1 MHHPGNYTIV
11 TKNYN
16 GKDYVMSLT
25 KLITDAASDISYT
38 DETRYGIRV
47 IPFQVALGDRSY
59 LSRVDMD
66 NQGFYELMEQYDE
79 IPKTAQVTPFQF
91 QEIYLEE
98 ARAGV
103 TDIIL
108 VLINDKGSATY
119 GNSLLAKELFF
130 DEYPEYVGKVNI
142 RSFDG
147 GGYSSLYGAPV
158 VEAAKLLEAGKS
170 ADDVASY
177 LETTLPQRQIFFGMY
192 TLRYAAKSGRIPS
205 AAAFLG
211 DKLNLKPIMK
221 IYGGEVVTA
230 GKCRGEN
237 KLISKVVDMTLEA
250 MEPGSAYEVI
260 CGNDPKCA
268 QEAAELMQQHLGYG
282 PAATYRIG
290 AVIAANSGPKV
301 VAISFNK
308 KAE

>member
-1 MHHPGNYTIV
+1 
-11 TKNYN
+11 
-16 GKDYVMSLT
+16 MSLT
-25 KLITDAASDISYT
+25 KLITDAASDISSA

-47 IPFQVALGDRSY
+47 IPFHVALGEHSF
-59 LSRVDMD
+59 LSRVDVD
-66 NQGFYELMEQYDE
+66 NQGFYELMDRYDE

-119 GNSLLAKELFF
+119 GNSLLAMDLFF
-130 DEYPEYVGKVNI
+130 DEHPEYVGKVKI

-147 GGYSSLYGAPV
+147 GGYSALYGAPV

-170 ADDVASY
+170 AQDVISY
-177 LETTLPQRQIFFGMY
+177 LEETLPRRQIFFGMY
-192 TLRYAAKSGRIPS
+192 TLHYAAKSGRIPS

-211 DKLNLKPIMK
+211 DKLNLKPVMR
-221 IYGGEVVTA
+221 IYGGEIVTA
-230 GKCRGEN
+230 GKCRGDN
-237 KLISKVVDMTLEA
+237 KLISKVVDMTVEA

-268 QEAAELMQQHLGYG
+268 REAAELMEQRLGYG
-282 PAATYRIG
+282 PAATYQIG

-301 VAISFNK
+301 VAISFNR

>member
-1 MHHPGNYTIV
+1 
-11 TKNYN
+11 
-16 GKDYVMSLT
+16 MSLT

-47 IPFQVALGDRSY
+47 IPFQVELGDRSY

-142 RSFDG
+142 RTLWRTCG
-147 GGYSSLYGAPV
+147 GGCKAFRSRKKCRRCGFL
-158 VEAAKLLEAGKS
+158 
-170 ADDVASY
+170 
-177 LETTLPQRQIFFGMY
+177 
-192 TLRYAAKSGRIPS
+192 SGNDLAS
-205 AAAFLG
+205 AADLLWYVHTALCR
-211 DKLNLKPIMK
+211 K
-221 IYGGEVVTA
+221 IRPNSQCSGF
-230 GKCRGEN
+230 
-237 KLISKVVDMTLEA
+237 
-250 MEPGSAYEVI
+250 PG
-260 CGNDPKCA
+260 
-268 QEAAELMQQHLGYG
+268 
-282 PAATYRIG
+282 R
-290 AVIAANSGPKV
+290 
-301 VAISFNK
+301 
-308 KAE
+308 

>member
-1 MHHPGNYTIV
+1 
-11 TKNYN
+11 
-16 GKDYVMSLT
+16 MSLT

-47 IPFQVALGDRSY
+47 IPFQVELGDRSY

-130 DEYPEYVGKVNI
+130 Y
-142 RSFDG
+142 
-147 GGYSSLYGAPV
+147 
-158 VEAAKLLEAGKS
+158 
-170 ADDVASY
+170 
-177 LETTLPQRQIFFGMY
+177 
-192 TLRYAAKSGRIPS
+192 
-205 AAAFLG
+205 
-211 DKLNLKPIMK
+211 
-221 IYGGEVVTA
+221 
-230 GKCRGEN
+230 
-237 KLISKVVDMTLEA
+237 
-250 MEPGSAYEVI
+250 
-260 CGNDPKCA
+260 
-268 QEAAELMQQHLGYG
+268 
-282 PAATYRIG
+282 
-290 AVIAANSGPKV
+290 
-301 VAISFNK
+301 
-308 KAE
+308 